1 MRCRALGKCRA
12 REPIARL
19 LAADQQSSII
29 INGQQSRMGSRESE
43 VLFDLRRQFR
53 RCLRAGPGL
62 DGSRRMSEFRKTQSL
77 GHCPIRSTDLRRSPG
92 LLSLPGPRSCLPLS
106 RPTLSLTPL
115 IDYVTT
121 YISSTSV
128 GWVRGWTSTSTSTL
142 TLTWD
147 VSCQASSTRE
157 ICEVGGITR
166 TVPSRH
172 SCGPSIQWYPYVCC
186 ELAGRLAA
194 GKVQQ

>member
-53 RCLRAGPGL
+53 ECLRAGPGL
-62 DGSRRMSEFRKTQSL
+62 HGRRRMSGIKKTQSL

-92 LLSLPGPRSCLPLS
+92 LLSLSGPRSVS
-106 RPTLSLTPL
+106 LSLSLSLSQPSHASHRL
-115 IDYVTT
+115 RDCIH
-121 YISSTSV
+121 IISV
-128 GWVRGWTSTSTSTL
+128 GWGWGRGWGRGWTSTSTLSL
-142 TLTWD
+142 TLTWTWTLTWD
-147 VSCQASSTRE
+147 RSCQASSTRE

-172 SCGPSIQWYPYVCC
+172 SCGPSIQWY
-186 ELAGRLAA
+186 
-194 GKVQQ
+194 